1 MRDTPDAL
9 LICNEHKAVS
19 VGEAIRGLEVVSVA
33 FDVVRFPITIL
44 VPQQRQISGFLLSD
58 NDIVIGKNEQSARM
72 LEPYDKCRGR
82 EALHDPRRL
91 SCIWNEQRS
100 AWRDW
105 GAFWRRGGL
114 WAHKKAAPQLLIG
127 IAGGIWSDLLSG
139 ATLLSST

>member
-100 AWRDW
+100 AFPD
-105 GAFWRRGGL
+105 GSAFWRRPVFRP
-114 WAHKKAAPQLLIG
+114 HKK
-127 IAGGIWSDLLSG
+127 G
-139 ATLLSST
+139 ARPPFVGVCGRGR